1 MQKGDKEHENSQ
13 IEIDEIKKDAAEKL
27 LLNQCLNLDQ
37 VKNLIKENK
46 SKISSQIKESL
57 EKTKEK
63 INLAIKDLNG
73 LLTEVS
79 KESQSNE
86 KYVNQFF
93 DMLTFTYEKYYSMM
107 NSPQLSL
114 QVIKNMSS
122 MKNLLNINLFQNNN
136 LIEHLDSL
144 NKYVEDSSKKLV
156 LHLH

>member
-1 MQKGDKEHENSQ
+1 M
-13 IEIDEIKKDAAEKL
+13 
-27 LLNQCLNLDQ
+27 LNQCLNLDQ
-37 VKNLIKENK
+37 VKNLINENK

-63 INLAIKDLNG
+63 INLAIKDLNS
-73 LLTEVS
+73 LLAEVE

-122 MKNLLNINLFQNNN
+122 MKNLLNIKNWCYTSIDYRTNVQRRFSPNRKCQHIQHRTQRVYDKCCVDKQL
-136 LIEHLDSL
+136 
-144 NKYVEDSSKKLV
+144 
-156 LHLH
+156 